1 MDYIFGKRLYDG
13 MEVEFVKTSSD
24 EEYSNFPD
32 GKFISYI
39 YDNGFMTITHDF
51 RIIRKF
57 KEVVDLQGKFE
68 TWYYIDNH
76 SKTIDNSQ
84 QTTAELSNHAS
95 QLSEHSDAI
104 DDIIISILG
113 GE

>member
-24 EEYSNFPD
+24 DEYSNFPD
-32 GKFISYI
+32 GKFVSYV
-39 YDNGFMTITHDF
+39 YDNGLMTITHDF
-51 RIIRKF
+51 RVIRKF
-57 KEVVDLQGKFE
+57 KEAVDLRGKFE
-68 TWYYIDNH
+68 VWYYIDNH
-76 SKTIDNSQ
+76 TQVIDNSQ
-84 QTTAELSNHAS
+84 QTNSQLSNHAV
-95 QLSEHSDAI
+95 QLAEQSDAI